1 MSPELRLMLSPR
13 EAYATLARASGRGT
27 LLTAVR
33 RPLIVALVLGV
44 STAMSG
50 TGHVTPAL
58 LFSTTACWSFLVII
72 QAAIALTL
80 VAGPARRTVGLA
92 RAIDLYFAGHAPWS
106 LWMLAAAAWSPSPI
120 GRPALPLLVAAAVPL
135 VMTPRILSAYFREV
149 LEMDPR
155 DAFARAAA
163 QQAMTWVTFVVL
175 FGTAVALT
183 PRVLE
188 WFA

>member
-1 MSPELRLMLSPR
+1 MSSELRLMVSPR
-13 EAYATLARASGRGT
+13 DTYAMLARVSGRGT
-27 LLTAVR
+27 VVTAIR

-58 LFSTTACWSFLVII
+58 LFSTTACWAFVVVI

-80 VAGPARRTVGLA
+80 VAAPARRTVGLA

-106 LWMLAAAAWSPSPI
+106 LWMLAAAAWSPSPL
-120 GRPALPLLVAAAVPL
+120 GRPVLPVAIAAAVPL
-135 VMTPRILSAYFREV
+135 IMTPRILSAYFREV
-149 LEMDPR
+149 LELDPR

-163 QQAMTWVTFVVL
+163 QQVMTWGTFVLL